1 MRRVRAKEDS
11 EVLSLKAHLA
21 QLEVENDQLI
31 NKLVALS
38 ESSLDHDRAIE
49 HLNSLRLSCKKAIK
63 FLSKANGELAKDKI
77 AIRKAIDTL
86 SSSLLDLEE

>member
-1 MRRVRAKEDS
+1 MRRVQSASKE
-11 EVLSLKAHLA
+11 VVSLKAHLA

-31 NKLVALS
+31 NKLMLLS

-63 FLSKANGELAKDKI
+63 FLNKVNGELAKDKT
-77 AIRKAIDTL
+77 AIRRAVDIL
-86 SSSLLDLEE
+86 SSALLDLEE